1 MKKEVKNMVYIMLTS
16 WVRPDKGK
24 AFGKIVLEAIKKFPA
39 DESITKLILQAV
51 SADEEGIKA
60 FSISEVVK
68 GKISEA
74 MKRSSNLALFYAEA
88 IGEGF
93 KYEVETLMSAME
105 AMSVIG
111 LEMPE

>member
-1 MKKEVKNMVYIMLTS
+1 MVYIMLTV

-24 AFGKIVLEAIKKFPA
+24 AFGKIVLEALKKFPA
-39 DESITKLILQAV
+39 DESISKLILQAV

-74 MKRSSNLALFYAEA
+74 MKRSSTLALFYAEA

-93 KYEVETLMSAME
+93 KYKVETLMSAME

-111 LEMPE
+111 LELPE

>member
-1 MKKEVKNMVYIMLTS
+1 MVYIMLTS
-16 WVRPDKGK
+16 WVRPDKGR
-24 AFGKIVLEAIKKFPA
+24 AFGKIVLEAIKKFPS
-39 DESITKLILQAV
+39 DESISKLIIQAA
-51 SADEEGIKA
+51 SIDEEGIKA
-60 FSISEVVK
+60 FAISEVVK

-74 MKRSSNLALFYAEA
+74 LKRSSNLALFYAEA

-93 KYEVETLMSAME
+93 KSKIQTLMSAME